1 MFLLTV
7 IGPFVWALDKSFGLP
22 KGVLAQFDHAW
33 GGFTLWDII
42 MPLFIFMSGA
52 AVPFAMKGRL
62 DDGHARWRY
71 WRHVLSRFAVL
82 WILGMVA
89 QGRLLTL
96 DANLISPFDNT
107 LQSIAVGYLACALVY
122 RIPSRAVRFA
132 VPAALALFYT
142 LVLAFLGDYS
152 KGGNAAELFEN
163 WFVPFTVPAT
173 SRVLELAD
181 PGYTWWATIPMF
193 AAMGLAGMCATEIL
207 TDAALAPTRP
217 DQAHLHAFLHRA
229 GDGLELPLARGALC
243 ALRHPPCRFGGGG
256 KGDCAARPLRPH
268 LAACLSLRRRVHTRV
283 HGVWQDVLTRFRPPL
298 RRMGGTA
305 RRLACVYPA
314 ARRSPEDP
322 LRCAAFAS
330 RKVRVMKLNSIVL
343 LAFFAAVIAP
353 GGWAATN
360 EVAELPNVVVTAS
373 PVTQE
378 ERVSADGV
386 ETVVVSRRQ
395 LDALN
400 AGDIQTA
407 LRQVPGVTVSRYAPV
422 GSYGGAQGGSV
433 YVRGFGTARPG
444 GEIRMYMDGAPRES
458 GVWSHP
464 LMRAAAPRRGS
475 RARRC
480 SPVAAAALSSPL
492 PRRA

>member
-1 MFLLTV
+1 VLMDNPAAAKKRRLVSLDILRGADMFLLTV

-62 DDGHARWRY
+62 DDGRARWRY

-107 LQSIAVGYLACALVY
+107 LQTIAVGYLACALVY

-152 KGGNAAELFEN
+152 KDGNAAALFEN

-193 AAMGLAGMCATEIL
+193 GAMTLCGMAATNIL
-207 TDAALAPTRP
+207 MDESAP
-217 DQAHLHAFLHRA
+217 Q
-229 GDGLELPLARGALC
+229 
-243 ALRHPPCRFGGGG
+243 
-256 KGDCAARPLRPH
+256 
-268 LAACLSLRRRVHTRV
+268 
-283 HGVWQDVLTRFRPPL
+283 
-298 RRMGGTA
+298 A
-305 RRLACVYPA
+305 RRLARLSIA
-314 ARRSPEDP
+314 G
-322 LRCAAFAS
+322 AS
-330 RKVRVMKLNSIVL
+330 L
-343 LAFFAAVIAP
+343 LAF
-353 GGWAATN
+353 GWAASPWIPAVKHIYTVTFTAQAMGWCMLLLAALYF
-360 EVAELPNVVVTAS
+360 VADV
-373 PVTQE
+373 
-378 ERVSADGV
+378 
-386 ETVVVSRRQ
+386 
-395 LDALN
+395 
-400 AGDIQTA
+400 
-407 LRQVPGVTVSRYAPV
+407 LR
-422 GSYGGAQGGSV
+422 
-433 YVRGFGTARPG
+433 
-444 GEIRMYMDGAPRES
+444 M
-458 GVWSHP
+458 
-464 LMRAAAPRRGS
+464 RRGTWMVLLFGQTS
-475 RARRC
+475 LMAYMC
-480 SPVAAAALSSPL
+480 HVFKPAFKAFGKMFAPGAAHLFGSAAEPIATWLAASSLLVAFLALW
-492 PRRA
+492 RGRKRDVA